1 MFEAI
6 EFTRYLLL
14 IFGIFEII
22 SKFWP
27 STNFRQYLF
36 SLPSPKFEQKPANL
50 ETKISRSVQNSA
62 TAGNLYQLPCE
73 GGPLGAGRRG
83 EGRHKENVEPI
94 WWTCAS
100 K

>member
-50 ETKISRSVQNSA
+50 ETKISRSLHSSENP
-62 TAGNLYQLPCE
+62 YQLPCE
-73 GGPLGAGRRG
+73 GGAGG
-83 EGRHKENVEPI
+83 DGPTKKCSSCVSATYAYNL
-94 WWTCAS
+94 S
-100 K
+100 GNQQ

>member
-50 ETKISRSVQNSA
+50 ETKISRSLHSSENP
-62 TAGNLYQLPCE
+62 YQLPCE
-73 GGPLGAGRRG
+73 GGA
-83 EGRHKENVEPI
+83 EGTVQQRNALLVSA
-94 WWTCAS
+94 TYAYNLS
-100 K
+100 GNQQ